1 MSSSSPSSNFRRNPL
16 KDAKST
22 GASSSSSNRRSFF
35 RDAFGTLSKAASSSS
50 SSSALRG
57 GDESPLSDREVVKE
71 GPVSFI
77 TSECSTFDSSEQ
89 RWERCRLV
97 LVRSAT
103 DPTASAIEVYASG
116 SSSSSR
122 PRLGLFCVL
131 ITEARA
137 TSPLEVPDRENT
149 FVLKSTSSL
158 LEYLIEAKSREEMLD
173 WLRSIRHCIASS
185 GGHLQHYSSEDE
197 DEDED
202 EEQQQNNNSCSS
214 TPTYENAQTI
224 LKHQGGGHHQESSPL
239 LASLATYP
247 WFHGTLGRSEAA
259 RLVLQGGAA
268 WNGVFLLRQS
278 ETRFGEFVLTFNYA
292 GRAKHLRL
300 SILGEKNGG
309 SSGHVGQCRVEHL
322 WFTSIFDL
330 LEHFRVHSIP
340 LEFNQAAAATS
351 AASSSISPRAHHH
364 HHHSKH
370 SQQQQQPPPQ
380 TEVILTEY
388 VIVRKPSKDDLQEEE
403 YILEDEDD
411 ATIITTTTTN
421 STNSTTITEDDK
433 EQEAEVAA
441 QIYGGSV
448 RLTVEQVRA
457 AILAAQNCS
466 KLSAIQSAKSAEEG
480 RASARR
486 LQLNQQHQ
494 TEHGAVKSSLRED
507 EEEEV
512 EEEEPS
518 STGTLIEESE
528 YQVMI

>member
-1 MSSSSPSSNFRRNPL
+1 M
-16 KDAKST
+16 
-22 GASSSSSNRRSFF
+22 
-35 RDAFGTLSKAASSSS
+35 
-50 SSSALRG
+50 
-57 GDESPLSDREVVKE
+57 
-71 GPVSFI
+71 PVLGELLNDLFL
-77 TSECSTFDSSEQ
+77 TFHFS
-89 RWERCRLV
+89 
-97 LVRSAT
+97 
-103 DPTASAIEVYASG
+103 
-116 SSSSSR
+116 
-122 PRLGLFCVL
+122 
-131 ITEARA
+131 
-137 TSPLEVPDRENT
+137 
-149 FVLKSTSSL
+149 
-158 LEYLIEAKSREEMLD
+158 
-173 WLRSIRHCIASS
+173 
-185 GGHLQHYSSEDE
+185 SSEDE

-340 LEFNQAAAATS
+340 LEFNQAAAAATS

-494 TEHGAVKSSLRED
+494 TEHSAVKSSLRED

>member
-1 MSSSSPSSNFRRNPL
+1 M
-16 KDAKST
+16 
-22 GASSSSSNRRSFF
+22 
-35 RDAFGTLSKAASSSS
+35 
-50 SSSALRG
+50 
-57 GDESPLSDREVVKE
+57 
-71 GPVSFI
+71 
-77 TSECSTFDSSEQ
+77 
-89 RWERCRLV
+89 
-97 LVRSAT
+97 
-103 DPTASAIEVYASG
+103 
-116 SSSSSR
+116 
-122 PRLGLFCVL
+122 
-131 ITEARA
+131 
-137 TSPLEVPDRENT
+137 
-149 FVLKSTSSL
+149 
-158 LEYLIEAKSREEMLD
+158 
-173 WLRSIRHCIASS
+173 
-185 GGHLQHYSSEDE
+185 
-197 DEDED
+197 
-202 EEQQQNNNSCSS
+202 
-214 TPTYENAQTI
+214 
-224 LKHQGGGHHQESSPL
+224 KHQGGGHHQESSPL

-340 LEFNQAAAATS
+340 LEFNQAAATS
-351 AASSSISPRAHHH
+351 AASSSISPRVHHHHQHHH

-370 SQQQQQPPPQ
+370 SQQQQPPQ

-411 ATIITTTTTN
+411 ATITTTTSTTN

-433 EQEAEVAA
+433 EQEEAGKVAA

-448 RLTVEQVRA
+448 RLTVEQVKA
-457 AILAAQNCS
+457 AILATQNCS

-486 LQLNQQHQ
+486 PQLNQQQQQQPQ
-494 TEHGAVKSSLRED
+494 TEHSAVKSSLRED
-507 EEEEV
+507 EEEV

-518 STGTLIEESE
+518 YTGTLIEESE